1 MVYIML
7 TDEDIEVIVEYF
19 ISEAQLLPEYTKVW
33 LRIYSKSVI
42 TAIHDTAKLLLKFNN
57 SQTCT
62 LINKHPCDGPILLTS
77 QSVLFH

>member
-19 ISEAQLLPEYTKVW
+19 ISEAQLLPDYTKVW

-42 TAIHDTAKLLLKFNN
+42 AAIHDTAEVLLKFNN
-57 SQTCT
+57 
-62 LINKHPCDGPILLTS
+62 LHKL
-77 QSVLFH
+77 VL